1 MAVPSKPT
9 PEPLRQLFALID
21 KLRHAT
27 TGSAGR
33 RAVTA
38 NSGWLLFDK
47 LTRSLLGLLVG
58 AWVARHLGPTQF
70 GLLAYV
76 LAFIALFQAI
86 ANLGADAIIV
96 RDIAQHPDSAPEILG
111 TALGLR
117 AGFGVLCWAV
127 AVGCVAALNADAPRT
142 ILMAAIVG
150 SVLVFQA
157 SDTVD
162 LWFQSQSRSRLTVFA
177 KLSAYLLSNG
187 IKVGLILCDAPLE
200 AFAAVTAFDALACT
214 AGLFMAYRRMRT
226 PQRWRFVLPR
236 ATRLAGEAWPFML
249 SGVSIMV
256 YARIDQIMIK
266 EILGDHSLGIYAA
279 ALPLSQFWQVI
290 PLTLATS
297 LAPFIAR
304 RKIADERDY
313 QRSLVLVFRAF
324 FYMGVGCAAFTWL
337 VSGILVI
344 HLFGPAF
351 AEATHT
357 LNVHAISNVFCFLG
371 VAHGLWLVNE
381 RRFAVRLYG
390 TLLAGLTTIAMNMLL
405 LPRLGTVGAA
415 YAAIAAQFVAA
426 VLINLFLDPRSFR
439 MQCDAI
445 FFRKV

>member
-187 IKVGLILCDAPLE
+187 IKVGLILCDAPSKLSRPSPRSMPSP
-200 AFAAVTAFDALACT
+200 ARLVCSWRT
-214 AGLFMAYRRMRT
+214 AG
-226 PQRWRFVLPR
+226 
-236 ATRLAGEAWPFML
+236 
-249 SGVSIMV
+249 
-256 YARIDQIMIK
+256 
-266 EILGDHSLGIYAA
+266 
-279 ALPLSQFWQVI
+279 
-290 PLTLATS
+290 
-297 LAPFIAR
+297 
-304 RKIADERDY
+304 
-313 QRSLVLVFRAF
+313 
-324 FYMGVGCAAFTWL
+324 CA
-337 VSGILVI
+337 
-344 HLFGPAF
+344 
-351 AEATHT
+351 
-357 LNVHAISNVFCFLG
+357 
-371 VAHGLWLVNE
+371 
-381 RRFAVRLYG
+381 
-390 TLLAGLTTIAMNMLL
+390 
-405 LPRLGTVGAA
+405 
-415 YAAIAAQFVAA
+415 
-426 VLINLFLDPRSFR
+426 PRSAGGSYCPAPR
-439 MQCDAI
+439 DSPGKRGRSC
-445 FFRKV
+445 